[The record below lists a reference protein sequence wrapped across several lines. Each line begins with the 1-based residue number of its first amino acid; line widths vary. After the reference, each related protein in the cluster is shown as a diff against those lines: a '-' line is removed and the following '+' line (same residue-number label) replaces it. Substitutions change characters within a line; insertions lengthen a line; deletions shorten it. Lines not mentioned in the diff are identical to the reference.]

1 LLRCDGGKIK
11 NPDLVPA
18 SECACWCEEC
28 SLYFAP
34 STGSL
39 PLSPGY
45 LLAVKDIVVDVN
57 SARAAGLL
65 DEGRR
70 ELRLSPPILP
80 FGRSTTGLS
89 IGLQFSCEYHRSLHS
104 AAMATNPLQ
113 STSAK
118 EAKPG
123 RRSTRCSI
131 DSLLGRI
138 FAHQVG
144 SGFHLHTGK
153 QRGAPAGFRESV
165 LDFCG
170 NETECLRDAA
180 GWHLQ
185 DSWEF
190 AANLADWRL
199 ADVGAESCAFLFE
212 THVHP

>member
-80 FGRSTTGLS
+80 FGRSIADLS
-89 IGLQFSCEYHRSLHS
+89 IG
-104 AAMATNPLQ
+104 AAVLVRVLAVAP
-113 STSAK
+113 
-118 EAKPG
+118 
-123 RRSTRCSI
+123 
-131 DSLLGRI
+131 LGR
-138 FAHQVG
+138 
-144 SGFHLHTGK
+144 
-153 QRGAPAGFRESV
+153 
-165 LDFCG
+165 DG
-170 NETECLRDAA
+170 N
-180 GWHLQ
+180 
-185 DSWEF
+185 EF
-190 AANLADWRL
+190 AAINIGEGSTAQPVVTNVLY
-199 ADVGAESCAFLFE
+199 
-212 THVHP
+212 